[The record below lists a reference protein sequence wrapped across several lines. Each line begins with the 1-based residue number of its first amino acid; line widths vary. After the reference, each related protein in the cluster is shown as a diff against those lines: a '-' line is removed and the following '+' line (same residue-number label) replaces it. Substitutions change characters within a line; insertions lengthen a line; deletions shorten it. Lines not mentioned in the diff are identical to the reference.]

1 MANEKKQGIKNG
13 RRALYLDLSFLG
25 ALIFFL
31 FRIPLT
37 NIIGNEGNGYFA
49 VSWELYTV
57 FGVFFG
63 HGFSNIVCEMVRK
76 RVRKNQYHN
85 SISVLTFSLIS
96 GLLFSIL
103 GAFIIYIVSDIIL
116 GLISMKLSGISLRL
130 LGILLVFSSL
140 SGVFRGYFEGTGTN
154 VPTSFSKIIESFV
167 AGTGALI
174 FAVVLNTYG
183 TKVGA
188 LLFNSQYEPAFGATG
203 IAAGCICGTVFSL
216 LFLFIINRVYQIPL
230 KQLLKKDESRLAES
244 YKTIL
249 LEMGKLFLVTF
260 VELLFFKVFRIV
272 NMWLYIK
279 ATSVTDGKDK
289 IVQYLGSYH
298 GKVLVLTT
306 IIILIILS
314 FTGSNIRRIHKNYYR
329 NELKYCWRYFC
340 DDIKQILMIS
350 VPATVLLAV
359 LGKNLFTIF
368 YKSAGNIEVTM
379 LQIGSINIILVSV
392 AIYMYRLL
400 RKMDLNLIL
409 ILIPLIAFVIQTVV
423 MSVIVKLPAIG
434 ALSMIISEAVFWL
447 LMVILELLVCI
458 KTLKQG
464 FKSKI

>member
-1 MANEKKQGIKNG
+1 MTNEKKQGIKNG

-203 IAAGCICGTVFSL
+203 IAVGCICGTVFSL